1 MEQVQHRLTKTERR
15 LYSLKQSVII
25 KSFPNGIVL
34 HLSEADTFEEI
45 LQETAIRFRES
56 RDFFKDAKMA
66 LSIKGRKLTEEE
78 ENTLLNIISENSDIH
93 ILCLVS
99 DDEDTDRMFI
109 KAISETDFSEDGN
122 GNSAGQFYKGTL
134 KNGEVLE
141 TEYSIVILGDVYPGS
156 AIISARDIIVLG
168 GLYGEAYAGGN
179 GSDGHYVAAL
189 EMSPEKLKIGDFK
202 YHAKEKSKWGIK
214 PKVQPKIAY
223 VKNKKIVMDSLTKE
237 LLSDMP
243 L

>member
-1 MEQVQHRLTKTERR
+1 M
-15 LYSLKQSVII
+15 KQSVII

-45 LQETAIRFRES
+45 LQETAIRFQES

>member
-1 MEQVQHRLTKTERR
+1 M
-15 LYSLKQSVII
+15 KQSVII

-237 LLSDMP
+237 VLSDMP

>member
-1 MEQVQHRLTKTERR
+1 MKN
-15 LYSLKQSVII
+15 SVVI
-25 KSFPNGIVL
+25 KSFPSGIVL
-34 HLSEADTFEEI
+34 HLDPDLPFDQLLADVGEK
-45 LQETAIRFRES
+45 FRES
-56 RDFFKDAKMA
+56 SSFFKDAKMA
-66 LSIKGRKLTEEE
+66 LSLRGRVLSDFEEQQILDAITQ
-78 ENTLLNIISENSDIH
+78 NSELR
-93 ILCLVS
+93 ILCLTGE
-99 DDEDTDRMFI
+99 DDETNQTFV
-109 KAISETDFSEDGN
+109 KALRQADFTGESADGN
-122 GNSAGQFYKGTL
+122 GQFYRGTL
-134 KNGEVLE
+134 RNGQVLE
-141 TEYSIVILGDVYPGS
+141 TESSIVVLGDVYPGS

-168 GLYGEAYAGGN
+168 GLFGEAYAGGN
-179 GSDGHYVAAL
+179 GSSAHYVVAL